1 MHLKTLILLPL
12 AFLASACISS
22 VELVQTEIVFDPVI
36 GSEVRSSSNVDMS
49 VPFPEDKSFGVWA
62 LDSQSGGKYIDN
74 QQIRCSGGIWGGE
87 SLPFWPSSSSLT
99 FYAYAPY
106 GLQMGLEGGSL
117 ALEGFDVRE
126 DGTEVLFAKTSSGL
140 TSSDGEVKL
149 PFIHALAKLD
159 VRVANGFGADVDVRI
174 DRLLLK
180 GVAMRGDF
188 RSNRH
193 QYWKADESST
203 VDVIIFDSER
213 DGQFLA
219 GPTMQFIGDV
229 HTIIPQGL
237 APSIELTYAFRV
249 DEGEW
254 IDGQIDSVELRD
266 VFWEPGRYYTYSLRI
281 NEMKLSCTT
290 GIGHWNERK

>member
-1 MHLKTLILLPL
+1 MHLKALISLPL
-12 AFLASACISS
+12 ALLASACVSS
-22 VELVQTEIVFDPVI
+22 VELVQVPIEFNPVI
-36 GSEVRSSSNVDMS
+36 GNEVRSASDMS

-62 LDSQSGGKYIDN
+62 LDSHSSGKYVDD
-74 QQIRCSGGIWGGE
+74 QEIRCHDGVWTSS

-99 FYAYAPY
+99 FYAYSPY
-106 GLQMGLEGGSL
+106 DLPMRLEGGNL
-117 ALEGFDVRE
+117 VLEGYNVAE
-126 DGTEVLFAKTSSGL
+126 DDAGFLFAKTSSGL
-140 TSSDGEVKL
+140 TYSQGEVKL
-149 PFIHALAKLD
+149 PFVHALAKLD

-174 DRLLLK
+174 DRIILK
-180 GVAMRGDF
+180 DVAMRGDF
-188 RSNRH
+188 HSTRH
-193 QYWKADESST
+193 PYWNADKAS
-203 VDVIIFDSER
+203 VADVIIFDSER

-237 APSIELTYAFRV
+237 TPSIELTYAFRV

-254 IDGQIDSVELRD
+254 IDGQTDTAELRD

>member
-1 MHLKTLILLPL
+1 MQSP
-12 AFLASACISS
+12 
-22 VELVQTEIVFDPVI
+22 IVFNPVI
-36 GSEVRSSSNVDMS
+36 GGEVRSSSDIDMS

-62 LDSQSGGKYIDN
+62 LDSHSGGRYIDD
-74 QQIRCSGGIWGGE
+74 QQIRFDGGVWGSE
-87 SLPFWPSSSSLT
+87 ALPFWPTSSSLT

-106 GLQMGLEGGSL
+106 DLPMRLEGGNL

-126 DGTEVLFAKTSSGL
+126 DGAEVLFAKTSSGL
-140 TSSDGEVKL
+140 TSSEGEVKL

-174 DRLLLK
+174 DRILLK

-188 RSNRH
+188 HSTRH
-193 QYWKADESST
+193 PYWRADESSV
-203 VDVIIFDSER
+203 VDVTIFDSER

-237 APSIELTYAFRV
+237 TPSIELTYAFRV

-254 IDGQIDSVELRD
+254 IDGQVDVAELRD

-281 NEMKLSCTT
+281 NEVKLSCTT

>member
-1 MHLKTLILLPL
+1 MQKPIE
-12 AFLASACISS
+12 FN
-22 VELVQTEIVFDPVI
+22 PVI
-36 GSEVRSSSNVDMS
+36 GNEVRSSSDSDMS
-49 VPFPEDKSFGVWA
+49 VPFPEDRSFGVWA
-62 LDSQSGGKYIDN
+62 LDSRSGRKYIDD
-74 QQIRCSGGIWGGE
+74 QQIRCSGGIWGDE
-87 SLPFWPSSSSLT
+87 SLPFWPTSSSLT

-106 GLQMGLEGGSL
+106 DLAMRLEGGNL
-117 ALEGFDVRE
+117 VLEGFDVRE
-126 DGTEVLFAKTSSGL
+126 DGAEVLFAKTSSPL
-140 TSSDGEVKL
+140 TSSEGEVKL
-149 PFIHALAKLD
+149 PFVQGLAKLD

-174 DRLLLK
+174 DRILLR

-188 RSNRH
+188 HSIRYP
-193 QYWKADESST
+193 YWRADESST
-203 VDVIIFDSER
+203 VDITIFDSER

-219 GPTMQFIGDV
+219 GPAMQFIGDV

-237 APSIELTYAFRV
+237 TPSIELTYAFRV

-254 IDGQIDSVELRD
+254 IDGQTDTAELRD